1 GAGYVDARNAVRAAM
16 GLGAV
21 THPANLFPPVGP
33 AGGPQ
38 IIDPAGDQLGT
49 DAQDILSAEYKFDA
63 AANQI
68 VYTMTLKDLSTTST
82 NMHWIQEVNFKNP
95 ADPNAPTTLLYVTT
109 AIDDPVTGPT
119 FSYGTIANTNGVN
132 VQTDLGATDSGQIT
146 GNQIIVRL
154 SVNKINT
161 A

>member
-1 GAGYVDARNAVRAAM
+1 
-16 GLGAV
+16 
-21 THPANLFPPVGP
+21 
-33 AGGPQ
+33 
-38 IIDPAGDQLGT
+38 
-49 DAQDILSAEYKFDA
+49 
-63 AANQI
+63 
-68 VYTMTLKDLSTTST
+68 
-82 NMHWIQEVNFKNP
+82 VNFKNP

-132 VQTDLGATDSGQIT
+132 VQTDLGATDSGQIA

-161 A
+161 AVGYNIVGTTATGTQVIAQVVMGALGSGLLFPADVGTGSDFKIEP